1 MTNSDRK
8 PWEIRMPWKDWKDF
22 EGTPLWTPA
31 AAKLSGSNG
40 IYELADE
47 RQRVLY
53 VGFAGSRAR
62 FGLRG
67 KLIDHFSERE
77 PNPEIRGRARFFRYE
92 VTSAYLSR
100 WVEVVARH
108 NQSGAIPPGNRWAKE
123 YPRSM
128 PYFGPASV
136 PAPSTVAP
144 SVTER
149 AGAESLGTR

>member
-1 MTNSDRK
+1 MTTTNRK
-8 PWEIRMPWKDWKDF
+8 PWEIRMPWKAWSEY

-47 RQRVLY
+47 NLHILY
-53 VGFAGSRAR
+53 AGYAGSRAR

-67 KLIDHFSERE
+67 KLIDHFSESE
-77 PNPEIRGRARFFRYE
+77 LNPEIRGKAKYFRYE
-92 VTSAYLSR
+92 VTSSYLSR

-108 NQSGAIPPGNRWAKE
+108 KQAGSMPPANLQAKE

-128 PYFGPASV
+128 PYFGPGPVSTGSAS
-136 PAPSTVAP
+136 
-144 SVTER
+144 
-149 AGAESLGTR
+149 GT